1 MIGDKVKKWL
11 LMLMAFAV
19 VVYGFGSSAV
29 ILYRSTEIAMELAI
43 SANIKYAI
51 VAGVALGLLWM
62 LALIL
67 DFVELIYKKGNS
79 ISAVP
84 SGEDYGPE

>member
-1 MIGDKVKKWL
+1 MIGNKIKKWL
-11 LMLMAFAV
+11 LMLMAFAIAV
-19 VVYGFGSSAV
+19 FGFGSSAV

-43 SANIKYAI
+43 SENIKYVI
-51 VAGVALGLLWM
+51 IAGVTLGLLWM

-79 ISAVP
+79 VSAVP